1 MGEKYVILLNY
12 FNKVLDPSC
21 LLHYCCLLGKA
32 ACSKNL
38 KLTGTKLMTDTH
50 RTY

>member
-1 MGEKYVILLNY
+1 MGKKYVIFLTY
-12 FNKVLDPSC
+12 FNKVPDPTS
-21 LLHYCCLLGKA
+21 LLHYCYLLAKA

-38 KLTGTKLMTDTH
+38 KLTGTKLKMDCH

>member
-21 LLHYCCLLGKA
+21 FLHYCYLLAKA

-38 KLTGTKLMTDTH
+38 KLTGTKLMMDGH